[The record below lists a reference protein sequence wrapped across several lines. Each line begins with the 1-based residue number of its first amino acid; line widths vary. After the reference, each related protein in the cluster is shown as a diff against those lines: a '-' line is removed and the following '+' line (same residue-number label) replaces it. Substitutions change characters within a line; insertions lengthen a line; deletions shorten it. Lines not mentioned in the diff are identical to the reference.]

1 MTLFM
6 TITFQSTS
14 RVLARLVAAGLLLV
28 VSSAHAEETY
38 LWGNFTGEEMLKFC
52 RIANN
57 DSVRDFERGICTGFI
72 DAFAAGH
79 YAAELLH
86 AFHHRD
92 EKIDDIYGHLCV
104 PKSANRVTLE
114 AIFVRYLESH
124 ADKLK
129 WNAGL
134 LLENALR
141 EAYPCKTKN

>member
-1 MTLFM
+1 MTLAM
-6 TITFQSTS
+6 TITAQSAA
-14 RVLARLVAAGLLLV
+14 RAFARLVAAGLLLV
-28 VSSAHAEETY
+28 VSYAHADEIY
-38 LWGNFTGEEMLKFC
+38 LRGNFTGEEMLKYC
-52 RIANN
+52 RVTNN
-57 DSVRDFERGICTGFI
+57 DSVHDFERGVCTGFI
-72 DAFAAGH
+72 DGFAAGH

-124 ADKLK
+124 SDKLK

-141 EAYPCKTKN
+141 EAYPCKAKN